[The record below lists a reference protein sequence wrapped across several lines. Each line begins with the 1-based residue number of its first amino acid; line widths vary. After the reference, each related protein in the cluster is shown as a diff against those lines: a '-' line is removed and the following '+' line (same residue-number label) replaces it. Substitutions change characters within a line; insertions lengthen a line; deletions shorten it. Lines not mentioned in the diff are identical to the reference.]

1 MNDATRADL
10 HGALAKAVVVEQ
22 QLGLQYLYAAAS
34 LQWVPPADL
43 PPDDPSQV
51 TYEAARG
58 AAKTLLLLARQE
70 MEHQSWALNLLV
82 AIGAAPP
89 AFDDP
94 PLPMQLPVGGPALL
108 QPFSRASLLR
118 FIADE
123 RPDHLDDPAGP
134 CAAPRD
140 LQAALADL
148 EHTDSGYGTPDASA
162 IYDHYASI
170 YNDLVEVELTDGP
183 VVLPPDEQQ
192 GTQVVPDPVYGVS
205 GGTVES
211 FEDALAAVDQV
222 VLEGEGGS
230 SATLWWGLDDEA
242 RQAAVQH
249 GIPGSGPPPPTTMP
263 ADRSH
268 YCRLI
273 ELWPLVSSGT
283 VTVPVL
289 GVPTNPALADRGGQD
304 SSPVALELITHPFSV
319 QLVAM
324 GEAAYGILLDALRIT
339 YSATKLDPT
348 DADAIHWT
356 AYFQSMTMVVRPL
369 LMVLAR
375 LPRDTG
381 GGPARAGMT
390 FRAVGR
396 FEGAFDDT
404 CGDARRSVVSR
415 LRELSDGLGELI
427 GDGSALPRDT
437 TDRPIV
443 LRLLRGLQHDVLRI
457 GENLSV
463 DSSTPLGG

>member
-10 HGALAKAVVVEQ
+10 HDALAKAAVVEQ
-22 QLGLQYLYAAAS
+22 QLGLQYLYAAVS
-34 LQWVPPADL
+34 LQWIPPDDL

-70 MEHQSWALNLLV
+70 MEHQSWVLNLLLATGV
-82 AIGAAPP
+82 APP

-94 PLPMQLPVGGPALL
+94 PMPMELPVGGPALL
-108 QPFSRASLLR
+108 QPFSHDSLLR

-123 RPDHLDDPAGP
+123 RPDHVDDPAGP
-134 CAAPRD
+134 CIAPHD
-140 LQAALADL
+140 LQMALAAL
-148 EHTDSGYGTPDASA
+148 EGTDSGYGTPDASA
-162 IYDHYASI
+162 IYDHYVKI
-170 YNDLVEVELTDGP
+170 YDDLVAVELTDGP

-192 GTQVVPDPVYGVS
+192 GTQVVPDPVYGVI

-230 SATLWWGLDDEA
+230 SATLWWGLGDEA
-242 RQAAVQH
+242 RRAAVLH
-249 GIPGSGPPPPTTMP
+249 GVPADGPPPPTTMT

-268 YCRLI
+268 YCRLV
-273 ELWPLVSSGT
+273 ELWPLVSSGS

-289 GVPTNPALADRGGQD
+289 DVPTNPALPGRSGQVPD
-304 SSPVALELITHPFSV
+304 SAGLELITHPFSV

-339 YSATKLDPT
+339 YRARGLDPM
-348 DADAIHWT
+348 DANAIHWT
-356 AYFQSMTMVVRPL
+356 AYFQSMTMVIRPL

-381 GGPARAGMT
+381 GGPGRAGMT

-396 FEGAFDDT
+396 YEGIFDAT
-404 CGDARRSVVSR
+404 CDDARRSVVTR
-415 LRELSDGLGELI
+415 LRDLSENLGVLI
-427 GDGSALPRDT
+427 GDGSALPQDT
-437 TDRPIV
+437 TDRSVV
-443 LRLLRGLQHDVLRI
+443 LRLLRGLQQDLLRI
-457 GENLSV
+457 GENLAV